1 VKDVTQQ
8 LSNSATQQPKPAK
21 RLANIELS
29 LIRQINALA
38 TPLSVNLGIGE
49 PNVEPD
55 ETLREFAV
63 RAAATGSWHYTANPG
78 NVSLR
83 KLIAGE
89 NGFDP
94 KSEVCVT
101 AGTEEAL
108 FSIFQAY
115 VDPGDE
121 VLVPNPG
128 FLAYATLARIAGA
141 TPVAYELEPGS
152 AGVPPAVEHDFAR
165 DGGRDTRA
173 PRAAE
178 WCVDVDALLRKITPK
193 TKLIVVNSPSN
204 PLGSV
209 IDGETLQRIANAGP
223 LVVSDEVYREIW
235 YDAPPPSM
243 LGMSGNVIVVGG
255 MSKSHAMTGLRLGWV
270 LAREAVM
277 KPIVTAHQYIATCA
291 SAFSQSLAES
301 ILSDADWNRSWLE
314 RIRAQ
319 FRTQREAALFSIERE
334 LDATIPPPAGA
345 FYAFVPVPACD
356 TVTFAKTLAT
366 DAAVLVIPGVAFGSL
381 GEGFVRISYAASI
394 EDIGAGIERIGR
406 WLRAAGR

>member
-1 VKDVTQQ
+1 VT
-8 LSNSATQQPKPAK
+8 PAK
-21 RLANIELS
+21 RFADVEIS

-38 TPLSVNLGIGE
+38 TPLCVNLGIGE

-55 ETLREFAV
+55 ENLRELAV
-63 RAAATGSWHYTANPG
+63 EVAANGSWHYTPNPG
-78 NVSLR
+78 TVSLR

-89 NGFDP
+89 CGL
-94 KSEVCVT
+94 EVCVT

-141 TPVAYELEPGS
+141 TPVTYDLEPS
-152 AGVPPAVEHDFAR
+152 DWR
-165 DGGRDTRA
+165 
-173 PRAAE
+173 
-178 WCVDVDALLRKITPK
+178 VDVDALRKKITPK

-209 IDGETLQRIANAGP
+209 IDSATLQAIADLGP
-223 LVVSDEVYREIW
+223 LVVSDEVYSEIW

-243 LGMSGNVIVVGG
+243 VGMSGNVIVVGG

-270 LAREAVM
+270 IAAEAVM
-277 KPIVTAHQYIATCA
+277 KPIVMAHQYIATCA
-291 SAFSQSLAES
+291 SSFSQSLAEE
-301 ILSDADWNRSWLE
+301 ILRRPDWNRSWLDG
-314 RIRAQ
+314 IRAQ
-319 FRTQREAALFSIERE
+319 FRNQRDQSLAAIERE
-334 LDATIPPPAGA
+334 LEVTIPPPAGA
-345 FYAFVPVPACD
+345 FYAFVPVPSCD

-381 GEGFVRISYAASI
+381 GEGFIRISYAAKLD
-394 EDIGAGIERIGR
+394 DIGNGIEQIGR

>member
-1 VKDVTQQ
+1 MTEQP
-8 LSNSATQQPKPAK
+8 SNLATQQPPTEQPRVAH

-55 ETLREFAV
+55 ETMRGFAV
-63 RAAATGSWHYTANPG
+63 KAAATGSWHYTPNPG
-78 NVSLR
+78 TLSLR
-83 KLIAGE
+83 KLVAGE
-89 NGFDP
+89 SGFDP

-101 AGTEEAL
+101 AGTEEGL
-108 FSIFQAY
+108 FSIMQAY

-128 FLAYATLARIAGA
+128 FLAYGTLARIAGA
-141 TPVAYELEPGS
+141 TPVSYELD
-152 AGVPPAVEHDFAR
+152 PPDWR
-165 DGGRDTRA
+165 
-173 PRAAE
+173 
-178 WCVDVDALLRKITPK
+178 VDVDALLKRITPK

-209 IDGETLQRIANAGP
+209 IDRESLQRIANAGP

-243 LGMSGNVIVVGG
+243 LGMSENVIVVGG
-255 MSKSHAMTGLRLGWV
+255 MSKSHALTGLRLGWV
-270 LAREAVM
+270 LAREALM

-291 SAFSQSLAES
+291 SSFSQSLAES
-301 ILSDADWNRSWLE
+301 ILSDEAWNRVWLD
-314 RIRAQ
+314 RVRAQ
-319 FRTQREAALFSIERE
+319 FRTQRESALFSIARE
-334 LDATIPPPAGA
+334 LEVTIPPPAGA

-356 TVTFAKTLAT
+356 TVTFARTLAT
-366 DAAVLVIPGVAFGSL
+366 DAAVLVIPGVAFGSM
-381 GEGFVRISYAASI
+381 GEGFIRISFAASI
-394 EDIGAGIERIGR
+394 EDIGTGVERIGR
-406 WLRAAGR
+406 WLRAAAL

>member
-1 VKDVTQQ
+1 M
-8 LSNSATQQPKPAK
+8 QPRAAN

-49 PNVEPD
+49 PNIEPD

-63 RAAATGSWHYTANPG
+63 RAAATGSWHYTPNAG
-78 NVSLR
+78 ALALR
-83 KLIAGE
+83 KLIAEG

-108 FSIFQAY
+108 FSIFQAF

-128 FLAYATLARIAGA
+128 FISYTTLAKIAGA
-141 TPVAYELEPGS
+141 TPVTYDLDPSGW
-152 AGVPPAVEHDFAR
+152 R
-165 DGGRDTRA
+165 L
-173 PRAAE
+173 
-178 WCVDVDALLRKITPK
+178 DVGALLSRITAK

-209 IDGETLQRIANAGP
+209 IDRETLQWIASAGP
-223 LVVSDEVYREIW
+223 LVVSDEIYREIW
-235 YDAPPPSM
+235 YDEPPASM
-243 LGMSGNVIVVGG
+243 LGMSDNVIVVNG

-270 LAREAVM
+270 LARETLM
-277 KPIVTAHQYIATCA
+277 KPIVTAHQYVATCA

-301 ILSDADWNRSWLE
+301 ILASADWNAAWLE
-314 RIRAQ
+314 RVRAQ
-319 FRTQREAALFSIERE
+319 FREQRETALFSIARE
-334 LDATIPPPAGA
+334 LEVTILPPAGA
-345 FYAFVPVPACD
+345 FYAFVPSPVCD
-356 TVTFAKTLAT
+356 TITFAKTLAT
-366 DAAVLVIPGVAFGSL
+366 DAAVLVIPGAAFGSL
-381 GEGFVRISYAASI
+381 GEGFIRISYAASLD
-394 EDIGAGIERIGR
+394 EIGTGIERIGR
-406 WLRAAGR
+406 WLRAQESRLSS

>member
-1 VKDVTQQ
+1 MTQQ
-8 LSNSATQQPKPAK
+8 LSNPVTQQPRAAH
-21 RLANIELS
+21 RLDGIEIS

-63 RAAATGSWHYTANPG
+63 RAASTGSWHYTANAG
-78 NVSLR
+78 TMQLR
-83 KLIAGE
+83 KLVAPGL
-89 NGFDP
+89 DP
-94 KSEVCVT
+94 KSEVCIT

-128 FLAYATLARIAGA
+128 FISYETIARIAGA
-141 TPVAYELEPGS
+141 TPVPYNLDPS
-152 AGVPPAVEHDFAR
+152 DWR
-165 DGGRDTRA
+165 L
-173 PRAAE
+173 
-178 WCVDVDALLRKITPK
+178 DVDALLKRITPK
-193 TKLIVVNSPSN
+193 TKLIIVNSPSN

-209 IDGETLQRIANAGP
+209 IDRETLQRIADAGP

-235 YDAPPPSM
+235 YDEPPPSM
-243 LGMSGNVIVVGG
+243 LGMSDNVIVVGG

-270 LAREAVM
+270 LASDAVM
-277 KPIVTAHQYIATCA
+277 KPIVTAHQYVATCA

-301 ILSDADWNRSWLE
+301 ILGDDAWNQSWLD

-319 FRTQREAALFSIERE
+319 FRAQRETALFSIERE
-334 LDATIPPPAGA
+334 LEVTIPPPAGA
-345 FYAFVPVPACD
+345 FYAFVPVPVCD
-356 TVTFAKTLAT
+356 TVVFAKTLAT
-366 DAAVLVIPGVAFGSL
+366 DAAVLVIPGIAFGSM
-381 GEGFVRISYAASI
+381 GEGFVRISYAASL
-394 EDIGAGIERIGR
+394 EAIGTGIERIGR
-406 WLRAAGR
+406 WLRAGGR

>member
-1 VKDVTQQ
+1 MANE
-8 LSNSATQQPKPAK
+8 SMNPANQHPA
-21 RLANIELS
+21 RRFENIELS

-38 TPLSVNLGIGE
+38 TPICINLGIGE
-49 PNVEPD
+49 PNIEPD
-55 ETLREFAV
+55 ENLRKLAIE
-63 RAAATGSWHYTANPG
+63 AAANGSWHYTPNAG
-78 NVSLR
+78 TLSLR
-83 KLIAGE
+83 TLIAGDS
-89 NGFDP
+89 GFEAN
-94 KSEVCVT
+94 EVCVT

-141 TPVAYELEPGS
+141 TPVTYDIEP
-152 AGVPPAVEHDFAR
+152 PDWR
-165 DGGRDTRA
+165 
-173 PRAAE
+173 
-178 WCVDVDALLRKITPK
+178 VDVDALLKKITHK

-209 IDGETLQRIANAGP
+209 IERETLQAIAGAGP
-223 LVVSDEVYREIW
+223 LVVSDEVYSEIW

-243 LGMSGNVIVVGG
+243 LGLSENVIVVGG

-270 LAREAVM
+270 IAAEAVM

-291 SAFSQSLAES
+291 SSFSQSLAEA
-301 ILSDADWNRSWLE
+301 ILMRPDWNRSWLE
-314 RIRAQ
+314 KIRAQ
-319 FRTQREAALFSIERE
+319 FGRQRDAALSAIARE
-334 LDATIPPPAGA
+334 LEVDLAPPAGA

-356 TVTFAKTLAT
+356 TVNFTKTLAT

-381 GEGFVRISYAASI
+381 GEGFVRISYAASVD
-394 EDIGAGIERIGR
+394 DINHGIGQIGR